1 MAVTIGN
8 ARISERGTVNGN
20 KGDQTG
26 RQVMTQAWSSGG
38 TWQYV
43 IRPKD
48 AEKAKKIAAAMKAAC
63 SNNNIGYSQADRLSL
78 YNIVSKNGW
87 KIASAGK
94 CNCDCSSLVAVCV
107 NAAGIKVSASMYTGN
122 ELALLKATGAFT
134 VYSSSDYTKA
144 SGKLRTGD
152 ILLRSGHTAIVTE
165 GAVALPST
173 AKKTETK
180 KATSTTKKTE
190 TKKTTTTAKKTTS
203 KKKGVVIASAL
214 NVRKEPKVVK
224 GNNLVSYPIIKKGKE
239 VTIEETI
246 GSGSGK
252 WYLVSITGSKGTK
265 RGYVKAQYIKV
276 K

>member
-1 MAVTIGN
+1 
-8 ARISERGTVNGN
+8 
-20 KGDQTG
+20 
-26 RQVMTQAWSSGG
+26 MTQAWSSGG

-48 AEKAKKIAAAMKAAC
+48 AAKAKKIADAMKAAC

-94 CNCDCSSLVAVCV
+94 CNCDCSSLVSVCV
-107 NAAGIKVSASMYTGN
+107 NAAGIKVASTMYTGN

-134 VYSSSDYTKA
+134 VYSSSDYTK
-144 SGKLRTGD
+144 SSSKLRTGD
-152 ILLRSGHTAIVTE
+152 ILLRNGHTAIVTS

-173 AKKTETK
+173 TTTKKTT
-180 KATSTTKKTE
+180 TSTTKKTE
-190 TKKTTTTAKKTTS
+190 TKKTTTSTAKKTTS
-203 KKKGVVIASAL
+203 KKKGVVTASAL

-265 RGYVKAQYIKV
+265 KGYVKAQYIKV